1 MKVLEILIF
10 LALIFACSWQGVQ
23 GGGTEPT
30 TGEGSQSPATNT
42 LVDSNSTAS
51 NSTSSSANSSGGNGL
66 SGIVIALA
74 VGAVIIIAA
83 AIIIFIL

>member
-10 LALIFACSWQGVQ
+10 LALIFASSCE
-23 GGGTEPT
+23 GGEDLPEPAPQ
-30 TGEGSQSPATNT
+30 EGSQSPATNT